1 MSVRISLGN
10 ITIHRIVEQENC
22 PNFEALK
29 FFTGLTEEKLAP
41 ERAWLQPRYL
51 DADGRL
57 KLCIQSY
64 LVRTPHHNILID
76 TCVGNHKPRPTR
88 PFWNMMKSDQYEKNL
103 AAAGLG
109 LGDIDFVMCTHL
121 HTDHVGW
128 NTRLENGR
136 WVPTFPKARYVFAD
150 RELEFWTKREKGDPS
165 LCPWITDSVLPI
177 VAANRVDI
185 VKSAHAFN
193 DLVTL
198 IPTPGHSIDH
208 YSVHVGKPGADAVL
222 TGDMIHSPLQARY
235 PELGMMADYDSAQA
249 GRSRRELFGRFCD
262 TSTLMCTAHFPSP
275 STARIKRWRD
285 AFDFVT
291 V

>member
-1 MSVRISLGN
+1 MIL
-10 ITIHRIVEQENC
+10 EN
-22 PNFEALK
+22 
-29 FFTGLTEEKLAP
+29 
-41 ERAWLQPRYL
+41 
-51 DADGRL
+51 DRL
-57 KLCIQSY
+57 RLCIQSY
-64 LVRTPHHNILID
+64 LVQTPHHNILVD

-88 PFWNMMKSDQYEKNL
+88 PFWNMMKSDQYEKSL
-103 AAAGLG
+103 AAAGFA

-150 RELEFWTKREKGDPS
+150 RELECWTKREQGDPA

-177 VAANRVDI
+177 VAANRVDV

-208 YSVHVGKPGADAVL
+208 YSVHVGKPGADAVV

-235 PELGMMADYDSAQA
+235 PEIGMMADYDSAQA

-285 AFDFVT
+285 AFDFVEA
-291 V
+291 